1 VTVDEAK
8 ALDNEA
14 SFGSIV
20 GPGCRARNVPQDQRQ
35 QILSHGASALTFH
48 RGGRER
54 LRPPS
59 GREGTF
65 ERHAEGMLPLMMCLF
80 IGKNSGSSVGSG
92 PRGRRFKSSR
102 PDQSHPQEGPRN
114 RAFLLYRWFR

>member
-1 VTVDEAK
+1 MTVDEAE

-20 GPGCRARNVPQDQRQ
+20 WTRLPARNVPQDQRQ
-35 QILSHGASALTFH
+35 LVLSHGASALTFH
-48 RGGRER
+48 RVGRER

-80 IGKNSGSSVGSG
+80 IGKNSGSSLGSG
-92 PRGRRFKSSR
+92 PRGRWFKSTR
-102 PDQSHPQEGPRN
+102 PDQ
-114 RAFLLYRWFR
+114 